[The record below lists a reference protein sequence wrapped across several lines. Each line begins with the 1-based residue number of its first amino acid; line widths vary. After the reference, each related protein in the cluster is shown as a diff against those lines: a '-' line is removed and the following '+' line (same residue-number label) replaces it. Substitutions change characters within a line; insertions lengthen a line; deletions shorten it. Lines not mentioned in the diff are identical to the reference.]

1 MTDNFSSLW
10 PTGAGTGT
18 AGGDC
23 SSCSPSGAP
32 PLGPGST
39 ASWAWHPYPLMPRLG
54 LKHHALSCQ
63 PPTCGGA
70 RARTRLLDANRLQR
84 GQGPPGSSPMAHLP
98 GEGQAGNRNQASS
111 LLPSTSSLQAPRRPG
126 AAGPQFPALPQP
138 WASSP
143 RPRAAISMDR
153 PAPQER
159 GLGWASH
166 GEQE

>member
-70 RARTRLLDANRLQR
+70 QARTRLLDADSR
-84 GQGPPGSSPMAHLP
+84 GARGPPAPPLWPTSQEKGRLGIETRLRVSCLP
-98 GEGQAGNRNQASS
+98 PPPCRPHGAQVRLVPSS
-111 LLPSTSSLQAPRRPG
+111 LPSLN
-126 AAGPQFPALPQP
+126 
-138 WASSP
+138 
-143 RPRAAISMDR
+143 
-153 PAPQER
+153 
-159 GLGWASH
+159 LGILSTPKGSNQH
-166 GEQE
+166 G